1 MKISSQLLSHMYG
14 ILLLFLTQQKILILS
29 AVITGNILF
38 GLSEVA
44 AWIECAGGST
54 HDDHPITSV
63 LTSAHYTEFALRE
76 LGGQRLFNVCY
87 RRPGHLHSQICLCW
101 GIFCNVWC
109 CTARVKKLAVYYT

>member
-1 MKISSQLLSHMYG
+1 MYR

-54 HDDHPITSV
+54 HDAHPITSV
-63 LTSAHYTEFALRE
+63 LASAHYKEFALRE
-76 LGGQRLFNVCY
+76 LGGQRLFNVC
-87 RRPGHLHSQICLCW
+87 
-101 GIFCNVWC
+101 
-109 CTARVKKLAVYYT
+109 

>member
-1 MKISSQLLSHMYG
+1 MYR

-54 HDDHPITSV
+54 HDAHPITSV
-63 LTSAHYTEFALRE
+63 LTSAHYKEFALRE

-101 GIFCNVWC
+101 GIFCSVWC